1 MPGTQASGFVPGVLT
16 PVRAPQAAPPP
27 LHPPHPS
34 PPSSCPL
41 STPGLLA
48 DSPSWVFLGESFL
61 QLQQRLLRDREAK
74 IQKALERLRCKRRL
88 LGQQRRRK
96 EFPVVSV
103 VGYTNC
109 GEGRV
114 RDWGLGGARGRGPPQ
129 GAAGGRGLPGA
140 GLSWWVGPH
149 WGGACGWTRPGA
161 RVVGGISLRLHW
173 WAGPPWTVQGCMG
186 LMGGPPG
193 GGPVPVGGASLG
205 RGCAGVVPPCVG
217 GRGLIGVGLVGGPAL
232 GPGWWVGSPSGC
244 TGRRGLPRAELGGP
258 VSTFPSHGRH
268 IASAQLHHHASV

>member
-140 GLSWWVGPH
+140 GLSWWAGPPWGGTVLAGGASLGRGLWMDPPWSQGCGWDLPQAALVGRPPLDCAGLYGADGRTSWGWACAGGRGLPGAGLCWCGASLCWWAGPH
-149 WGGACGWTRPGA
+149 WGGAGGWTRLGA

-173 WAGPPWTVQGCMG
+173 
-186 LMGGPPG
+186 
-193 GGPVPVGGASLG
+193 
-205 RGCAGVVPPCVG
+205 
-217 GRGLIGVGLVGGPAL
+217 
-232 GPGWWVGSPSGC
+232 
-244 TGRRGLPRAELGGP
+244 
-258 VSTFPSHGRH
+258 
-268 IASAQLHHHASV
+268 

>member
-140 GLSWWVGPH
+140 GLSWW
-149 WGGACGWTRPGA
+149 
-161 RVVGGISLRLHW
+161 
-173 WAGPPWTVQGCMG
+173 AGPPWGRDC
-186 LMGGPPG
+186 PG
-193 GGPVPVGGASLG
+193 GWGLTGA
-205 RGCAGVVPPCVG
+205 
-217 GRGLIGVGLVGGPAL
+217 GLVDGPAL
-232 GPGWWVGSPSGC
+232 EPGLWVGSPSGC
-244 TGRRGLPRAELGGP
+244 IGGQAPPGLCRAVWG
-258 VSTFPSHGRH
+258 
-268 IASAQLHHHASV
+268 